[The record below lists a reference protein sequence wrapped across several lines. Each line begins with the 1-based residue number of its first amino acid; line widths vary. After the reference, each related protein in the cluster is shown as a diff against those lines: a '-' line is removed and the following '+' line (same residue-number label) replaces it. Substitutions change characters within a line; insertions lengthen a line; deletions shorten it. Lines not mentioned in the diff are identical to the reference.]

1 MELFLCTTSQ
11 SMKHS
16 LILFFTVS
24 FFACNAQL
32 SSKTKN
38 VFIVTIDGIR
48 WQEVFRGADPV
59 IINNSRYTSDVNLAK
74 LMYLDSSSDQSRK
87 KLLPFFW
94 NVIQHQGQL
103 YGNRLYKNKV
113 NVSNSYKF
121 SYPGYNEIFT
131 GYPDIYVSSN
141 DPKNNLNINVLEYLN
156 SFDEFRNRVVAF
168 TSWDIF
174 PYILNKNRSGLKVYS
189 GYDSVEENGN
199 FDVHIF
205 NKAQENLINE
215 KTGTRQ
221 DILTFIAATE
231 YIKVNKPK
239 VVFIGLGECDE
250 DAHNGLYDTYLQ
262 HLNEADKMI
271 QQLWYFIQS
280 TPEYKN
286 TTTLIITTDHGRG
299 KRGNKWREH
308 DVLVKGS
315 GDAWLAVMGPD
326 TKPGGEMQLP
336 RQLYQKQI
344 ASTIARFLGYN
355 FTANH
360 PVAKSIDF
368 KNAR

>member
-1 MELFLCTTSQ
+1 
-11 SMKHS
+11 MKHTLMLFFLVS
-16 LILFFTVS
+16 FFTVT
-24 FFACNAQL
+24 AQR
-32 SSKTKN
+32 SSKTQN
-38 VFIVTIDGIR
+38 VFVVTIDGIR
-48 WQEVFRGADPV
+48 WQEIFNGADSV
-59 IINNSRYTSDVNLAK
+59 IINNSRYTSDIDLAK
-74 LMYLDSSSDQSRK
+74 LMYLDPSSDQSRK

-94 NVIQHQGQL
+94 NVIQFRGQL

-113 NVSNSYKF
+113 NVSNNYKF

-131 GYPDIYVSSN
+131 GYPDMYISSN

-156 SFDEFRNRVVAF
+156 SLDEFRNRVVAF

-189 GYDSVEENGN
+189 GYDSVEEKGN
-199 FDVHIF
+199 FNVHIF
-205 NKAQENLINE
+205 NKAQENLVKE
-215 KTGTRQ
+215 KTGIRM

-250 DAHNGLYDTYLQ
+250 DAHNGQYDKYLQ

-286 TTTLIITTDHGRG
+286 KTTLIITTDHGRG
-299 KRGNKWREH
+299 KKSNKWKEH
-308 DVLVKGS
+308 DTFVKGS
-315 GDAWLAVMGPD
+315 GDAWLAVIGPD
-326 TKPGGEMQLP
+326 TDPDGEMQLP
-336 RQLYQKQI
+336 RQLYQKQL
-344 ASTIARFLGYN
+344 ASTIATFLGYN

-368 KNAR
+368 KKSGD